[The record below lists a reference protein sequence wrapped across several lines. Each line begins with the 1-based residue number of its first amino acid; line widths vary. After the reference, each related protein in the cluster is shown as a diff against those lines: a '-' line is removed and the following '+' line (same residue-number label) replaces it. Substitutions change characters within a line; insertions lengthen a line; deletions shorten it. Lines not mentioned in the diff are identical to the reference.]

1 MRIIAG
7 GSNTQNNATSNV
19 NTRRGHFSHFGTIG
33 ANPFRGFGT
42 FERGNNNLPSGNNNN
57 NNLLLLLPSGFEE
70 ELERGFNSPGENA
83 GGLVLNVVTLVNV
96 LTGVNLEMN
105 YVKRESNY
113 IKLTE
118 FRG

>member
-1 MRIIAG
+1 MGR
-7 GSNTQNNATSNV
+7 
-19 NTRRGHFSHFGTIG
+19 FG
-33 ANPFRGFGT
+33 AFRGN
-42 FERGNNNLPSGNNNN
+42 NNNLPSGGNNNN
-57 NNLLLLLPSGFEE
+57 NNSPLPVSPLGFEE

-118 FRG
+118 FRGTEVENPSK